1 MNDKFVDAFKEE
13 ARELL
18 GDLEDS
24 LLEMEENPEDLGI
37 VGRVFRT
44 MHTIKGSGAM
54 FGFDD
59 IASFTHNVET
69 VYDLVRNGELPVS
82 QQLVSLS
89 LSARDRILA
98 MLEAAESG
106 VAVDKDANEQV
117 ISGFRKLVPSSSAD
131 PKAGHQEG
139 AGSDSG
145 RESLPGGEVTY
156 RIRFRPDP
164 AIFCSGGRP
173 LGLLRELQELGL
185 CTIVGHTSE
194 IQPLDQLE
202 PEKCYFYW
210 DIVLTT
216 AQGEDAIRDVFIFVA
231 DDCDISITVIDDSS
245 DPEEGGS
252 HKKVGEI
259 LVERGD
265 ITKEQLDTLLG
276 QQKRF
281 GQLAVEAGI
290 VDHDTVASALLEQK
304 HVKEVRQD
312 RQPQTQEAAS
322 SIRVTAE
329 KLDVLVNL
337 VGELV
342 TVQARLSLVAQELR
356 KHTELV
362 SVAEEVERLT
372 NDLRDN
378 AMDIRMLPIGATFT
392 KFKRLVRDL
401 SGELGKVIELSTE
414 GAETE
419 LDKTVIEK
427 LNDPLVHIIRNSID
441 HGVETPADR
450 EAKGKP
456 RAGTIHL
463 SAVHSG
469 DSVLISI
476 RDDGAGLNCDAIRA
490 KAVERKLIAPG
501 AELPDKEIWGLIFA
515 PGFSTAGKVTSVS
528 GRGVGM
534 DVVKQAIDSLRGS
547 IDVQSELGK
556 GTTITLKI
564 PLTLAIIE
572 SLLVRIGTDRFV
584 MPLAMVDECIELS
597 QTEIERNHGREILLV
612 RGHVVPYV
620 PLRKRFHI
628 EGSPPAIQQVVI
640 CKVDGKSVGVLVDK
654 VIGEHQTVIKSLG
667 RMYQEVDGVAGATIL
682 GDGSVALILDIPSI
696 IQAAELDVA

>member
-82 QQLVSLS
+82 QELVSLS

-106 VAVDKDANEQV
+106 VAVDKGANEQV
-117 ISGFRKLVPSSSAD
+117 ISGFRKLVPSCSAD
-131 PKAGHQEG
+131 PKAGHLES

-145 RESLPGGEVTY
+145 RESLPGVEVTY

-231 DDCDISITVIDDSS
+231 DDCDVSITVIDDSS

-304 HVKEVRQD
+304 HVKEVRQE

-392 KFKRLVRDL
+392 KFKRLK
-401 SGELGKVIELSTE
+401 EPKPNST
-414 GAETE
+414 
-419 LDKTVIEK
+419 
-427 LNDPLVHIIRNSID
+427 R
-441 HGVETPADR
+441 R
-450 EAKGKP
+450 
-456 RAGTIHL
+456 
-463 SAVHSG
+463 
-469 DSVLISI
+469 
-476 RDDGAGLNCDAIRA
+476 
-490 KAVERKLIAPG
+490 
-501 AELPDKEIWGLIFA
+501 
-515 PGFSTAGKVTSVS
+515 
-528 GRGVGM
+528 
-534 DVVKQAIDSLRGS
+534 
-547 IDVQSELGK
+547 
-556 GTTITLKI
+556 
-564 PLTLAIIE
+564 
-572 SLLVRIGTDRFV
+572 
-584 MPLAMVDECIELS
+584 
-597 QTEIERNHGREILLV
+597 
-612 RGHVVPYV
+612 
-620 PLRKRFHI
+620 
-628 EGSPPAIQQVVI
+628 
-640 CKVDGKSVGVLVDK
+640 
-654 VIGEHQTVIKSLG
+654 
-667 RMYQEVDGVAGATIL
+667 
-682 GDGSVALILDIPSI
+682 
-696 IQAAELDVA
+696 